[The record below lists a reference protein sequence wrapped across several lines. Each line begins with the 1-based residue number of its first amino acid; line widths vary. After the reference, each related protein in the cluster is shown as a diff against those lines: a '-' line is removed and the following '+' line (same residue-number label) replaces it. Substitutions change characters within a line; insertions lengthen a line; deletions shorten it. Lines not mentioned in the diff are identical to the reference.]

1 MFMDGESIR
10 QARLQ
15 KLKSKKEAR
24 LKKAF
29 SVYSR
34 LVNYASKIN
43 IVDSKSSQFRQYIF
57 DDDLILFRKMHKFII
72 ALESLVYFTL
82 PIKEG
87 EETKQE
93 WSLIGCELSNGA
105 RYHAMIDCYF
115 PYHLKHPSITNL
127 SIWDMSTW
135 SSSNWEQCLV
145 NINALK
151 QALYGPSQC
160 KKANNFTSPVHKTY
174 RLLKYYI
181 KSLYAYYPELCA
193 VETSITSPI
202 KLDEASSQQGI
213 TSFNHSQAIY
223 DEKHL
228 HKISAYE
235 TIRKSYKQLLAIID
249 EYAGLGVRLVGYFWK
264 LRHSALTGYFYQ
276 VFLFF
281 DNAYP
286 AKYLLSSKEFT
297 KKMGD
302 SLHLTPFKLLSRD
315 TLNELLGGLEL
326 MDSYLKLTPRDP
338 NKNQYYKDRLFGKAQ
353 FKPNKKEQYFS
364 NKQQDWQVL

>member
-1 MFMDGESIR
+1 MDGESIR

-43 IVDSKSSQFRQYIF
+43 IVDNKGNQPEQFYFYNNLVSFQ
-57 DDDLILFRKMHKFII
+57 ILFKYISILELLTYYKLPLKENNKDPFWRLMEHSFIDYPKCSRTI
-72 ALESLVYFTL
+72 KKHFPYHAQHPYLTHLESLDMNSFYSHDW
-82 PIKEG
+82 
-87 EETKQE
+87 EESRET
-93 WSLIGCELSNGA
+93 
-105 RYHAMIDCYF
+105 
-115 PYHLKHPSITNL
+115 IT
-127 SIWDMSTW
+127 
-135 SSSNWEQCLV
+135 
-145 NINALK
+145 ALK
-151 QALYGPSQC
+151 KSLYDSSQC
-160 KKANNFTSPVHKTY
+160 KKVNNFTSPVHKTY
-174 RLLKYYI
+174 RLLKYYL

-202 KLDEASSQQGI
+202 KLDEASLQQGI
-213 TSFNHSQAIY
+213 TSFNPSQAMN
-223 DEKHL
+223 DEKYL
-228 HKISAYE
+228 KKISAYE

-264 LRHSALTGYFYQ
+264 LRHSALTGYFYH

-302 SLHLTPFKLLSRD
+302 SLHLTPFKLLSRY